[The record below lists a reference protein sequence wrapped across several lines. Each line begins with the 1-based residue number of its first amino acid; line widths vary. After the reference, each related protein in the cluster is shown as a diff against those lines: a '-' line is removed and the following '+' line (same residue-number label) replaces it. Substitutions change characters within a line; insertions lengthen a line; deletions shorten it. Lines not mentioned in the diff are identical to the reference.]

1 MIDEYATTDNY
12 AALARAIIAL
22 AATDLIA
29 TKRPKAMREYI
40 KRWQYYQSPG
50 NRPKNLPQDQ
60 IKVWCNGARVEL
72 LEFFAGGGGQLAYA
86 AGCYHY
92 IRLATR
98 GRVTHKVLRAASC
111 NHRSR
116 ARVKALAR

>member
-1 MIDEYATTDNY
+1 MDEYATVDNY
-12 AALARAIIAL
+12 INLARAVIAL
-22 AATDLIA
+22 AASDFVA

-50 NRPKNLPQDQ
+50 NRPKNFTQNQ
-60 IKVWCNGARVEL
+60 IKVWCNSARVEL

-98 GRVTHKVLRAASC
+98 GRVTHKVLRAASG
-111 NHRSR
+111 NHRSQAR
-116 ARVKALAR
+116 AKVLAR